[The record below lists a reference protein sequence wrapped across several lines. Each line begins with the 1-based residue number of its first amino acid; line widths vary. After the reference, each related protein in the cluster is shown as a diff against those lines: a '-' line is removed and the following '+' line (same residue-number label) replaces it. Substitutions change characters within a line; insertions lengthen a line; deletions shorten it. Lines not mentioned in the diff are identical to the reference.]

1 MGDLIGLAVIAG
13 LLLLG
18 YLAGHAA
25 ERRHR
30 RALTR
35 RESAPGPALTNLS
48 RLPVGARVVR
58 TELCVGQVVIAT
70 DYFKS
75 FAASL
80 RNIVGGEMATYQT
93 LMRRARRE
101 ATVRMLE
108 RARRAGAT
116 EVWNVRYET
125 SNIRSGVGRNRAAIS
140 VEVFAFGTAVAR
152 R

>member
-75 FAASL
+75 FVAGL
-80 RNIVGGEMATYQT
+80 KTIVGGR
-93 LMRRARRE
+93 MRMIESLVHRGRRE
-101 ATVRMLE
+101 ALQRLREQAAAMGADLVLNIRM
-108 RARRAGAT
+108 
-116 EVWNVRYET
+116 ET
-125 SNIRSGVGRNRAAIS
+125 SMIAQGTKKKAGPA
-140 VEVFAFGTAVAR
+140 EVIAYGTAVKLAD
-152 R
+152 